1 LWTFVAGGD
10 PMGFFSLVMFF
21 SVLWLWL
28 FRLAVTRLF
37 CLVLIYL
44 LVLVVLFSCRKGAQS
59 LNSEAMCDHEIIR
72 GTQSGVFACE

>member
-1 LWTFVAGGD
+1 
-10 PMGFFSLVMFF
+10 MGFFSLVMFF

-37 CLVLIYL
+37 CLVFSR
-44 LVLVVLFSCRKGAQS
+44 VLFSCRKGAQS